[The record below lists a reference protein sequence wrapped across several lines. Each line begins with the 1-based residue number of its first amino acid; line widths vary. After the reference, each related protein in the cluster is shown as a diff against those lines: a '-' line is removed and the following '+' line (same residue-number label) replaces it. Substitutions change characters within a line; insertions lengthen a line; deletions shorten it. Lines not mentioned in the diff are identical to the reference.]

1 MEPPTSSIS
10 SAKGV
15 PQIEVTFDIDANGI
29 VSVKAKDKATGK
41 EQSITITGGSSLS
54 DAEIEAAVNEAE
66 RFAEEDNS
74 KREVIDAQNKLNT
87 LIYQAEK
94 FARENEEFDLNEDIA
109 AAKEADGS
117 DDVNTLT
124 VAIENLESALHA
136 SAAEMYQNPP
146 EDQEDTSDED
156 IIDAEIVE

>member
-1 MEPPTSSIS
+1 
-10 SAKGV
+10 
-15 PQIEVTFDIDANGI
+15 
-29 VSVKAKDKATGK
+29 
-41 EQSITITGGSSLS
+41 
-54 DAEIEAAVNEAE
+54 
-66 RFAEEDNS
+66 
-74 KREVIDAQNKLNT
+74 LNT